1 MATWNSTAKI
11 STTSQLFKPLPDF
24 LRMYHNP
31 AKEVVNQLSSSCS
44 QQIQENRRRLI
55 PIVKSIVFLGWQNI
69 PFCRHRDDGKLLNE
83 REKNASEGN
92 FRELL
97 KFRVNSG
104 DKVLE
109 NHLKTVSLR
118 ATYISKTVRYELID
132 CCGQEIVLDVL
143 HSVHDGH
150 FYSIMFDE
158 ITDISHMSHELLP

>member
-1 MATWNSTAKI
+1 MRKKWEFFVKDYTQEFNFLYDWNRA
-11 STTSQLFKPLPDF
+11 
-24 LRMYHNP
+24 
-31 AKEVVNQLSSSCS
+31 
-44 QQIQENRRRLI
+44 
-55 PIVKSIVFLGWQNI
+55 
-69 PFCRHRDDGKLLNE
+69 